1 MRRAQTLIVVLLL
14 AVLSVPVAGVKAQNG
29 NLCFNVPGINDCIT
43 GIFAEYWQGNG
54 GLPVFGYPISPA
66 QQRPTESG
74 QSTSTQFFER
84 NSLEINVDPAAQRP
98 FHILLGRLGDSL
110 LQRQG
115 RSWRAEGGTPNPWP
129 GSACKSFNLD
139 GQERSVCGP
148 FLEYWQGHGLDLGDP
163 RISERESTMLFG
175 LPLTAP
181 KMETNPDGAN
191 VMTQW
196 FERARFEYHPNNP
209 AASRVLLGLLGKE
222 FLAPGTTPPA
232 PTPPAPTPP
241 APPADPCANIAPP
254 KFAVIEPNC
263 VRQGGEIQI
272 GLFGFQPNEEF
283 SFWITKSSGETIGS
297 TTTAQADEDGIFIGT
312 LSTASWGVPG
322 DYVFVAQDVGA
333 DYEPSIAPFR
343 IIP

>member
-1 MRRAQTLIVVLLL
+1 MRHAQTLIVILLL
-14 AVLSVPVAGVKAQNG
+14 AVLGVPVNQAKAQSG

-74 QSTSTQFFER
+74 QPTSTQFFER
-84 NSLEINVDPAAQRP
+84 NSLEINIDPAARRP

-115 RSWRAEGGTPNPWP
+115 RNWRAEGGTPNPWP

-148 FLEYWQGHGLDLGDP
+148 FLEYWQSHGLDLGDP
-163 RISERESTMLFG
+163 RTSERESTMLFG

-181 KMETNPDGAN
+181 KMETNPDGAT

-196 FERARFEYHPNNP
+196 YERARFEYHPNNP
-209 AASRVLLGLLGKE
+209 AASRVLLGLLGRE
-222 FLAPGTTPPA
+222 FLAPPPSKV
-232 PTPPAPTPP
+232 
-241 APPADPCANIAPP
+241 DPCANIAPP
-254 KFAVIEPNC
+254 RFAVIEPNC
-263 VRQGGEIQI
+263 VREGEEFTV
-272 GLFGFQPNEEF
+272 GVYGFQPNEEF
-283 SFWITKSSGETIGS
+283 SYWITQAGGGTVGG
-297 TTTAQADEDGIFIGT
+297 TTTARANEEGYFVGTISTTDWGIP
-312 LSTASWGVPG
+312 PG
-322 DYVFVAQDVGA
+322 DYVFVAQDVRA
-333 DYEPSIAPFR
+333 DYEASIAPFR
-343 IIP
+343 VLP